1 MSLRARIADLERQ
14 LTPRET
20 VEITSRGLRRGY

>member
-20 VEITSRGLRRGY
+20 VEIIARRLRRGY